1 MIGKLAKIAF
11 WTTVGLGTGI
21 FALGL
26 IALGESNQELE

>member
-1 MIGKLAKIAF
+1 MIGKLRI